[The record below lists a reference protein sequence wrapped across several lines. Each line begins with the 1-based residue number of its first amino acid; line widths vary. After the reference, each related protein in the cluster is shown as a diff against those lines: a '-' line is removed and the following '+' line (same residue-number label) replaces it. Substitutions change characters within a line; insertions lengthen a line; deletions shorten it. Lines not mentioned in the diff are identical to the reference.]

1 MAELETVDDCKSWC
15 DSWAEAAP
23 PVKCISEAIAVLQ
36 EPNSRTR
43 KAELQRM
50 WNFWDVQQKP
60 AQKKRKLSEIEA
72 ELEGKILKETRRLKE
87 FHGLHGSFSRVAF
100 FLCRTTFQH
109 DRLIMSRCSCFVVS
123 TKKY

>member
-43 KAELQRM
+43 RAELQRM
-50 WNFWDVQQKP
+50 CKFWDVQQKH
-60 AQKKRKLSEIEA
+60 AQRKRKLPEIEA
-72 ELEGKILKETRRLKE
+72 ELEGKNLKETRRLKE
-87 FHGLHGSFSRVAF
+87 LHGLHGRFSSVAVAM
-100 FLCRTTFQH
+100 Q
-109 DRLIMSRCSCFVVS
+109 
-123 TKKY
+123 KA